1 MRLGLLL
8 YGLDPCFVLSSHGGE
23 RGVFGPKYCDFGP
36 FVVDPTQTE
45 VMESPS
51 VDAVEFV

>member
-23 RGVFGPKYCDFGP
+23 RGAFGPKYCDFGP

-51 VDAVEFV
+51 VDAVEFI